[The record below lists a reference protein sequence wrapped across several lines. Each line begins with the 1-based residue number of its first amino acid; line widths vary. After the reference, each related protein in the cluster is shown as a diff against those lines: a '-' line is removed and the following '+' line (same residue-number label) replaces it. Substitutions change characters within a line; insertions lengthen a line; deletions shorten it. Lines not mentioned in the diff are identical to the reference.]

1 MSARRERPVT
11 VVSTSL
17 NLISLLFTI
26 LAVVVA
32 AIVVMA
38 QARRV
43 SHEQLTQTAKDW
55 QDVATARTERVTM
68 LEQQLAGLQSQMLE
82 MAGRI
87 AAFER
92 DQDYL
97 ERRNRELGQK
107 LERSEVRVE
116 VLEQLLGQH
125 QILVPKRPSLGQE
138 EAA

>member
-1 MSARRERPVT
+1 MT